1 MRAASAAACFVLAL
15 LSAGC
20 GSDDDGGS
28 GASSGLAAAGGAG
41 TLVYAM
47 PATPATLDPL
57 LARGR
62 AAQTV
67 TRQVHEPMV
76 SRISGPYDST
86 AVEPGLALAV
96 KPSPDRTVWSL
107 TLRPGVRF
115 QDGTPFNAAAVLAN
129 SRRWTTLRAGR
140 KLLPGV
146 FAVDAPRPDE
156 VRFLL
161 DRPDK
166 ALARRLASPR
176 LGIVSP
182 RALQPAGGER
192 AEYRS
197 EAEGSG
203 SGPFALAATESGRVE
218 LSRNAAWW
226 GSGLGLGPAL
236 DGVVFVGVPAAE
248 RARLLDDGSAQVADP
263 LGPAEL
269 GAVSRDPL
277 LTAIGGPGKGIG
289 LERSV
294 RGFDSARAVP
304 LLSRV
309 WLTSV
314 PG

>member
-1 MRAASAAACFVLAL
+1 MRAAGAAACLALAL
-15 LSAGC
+15 LFVGC
-20 GSDDDGGS
+20 GSDDEGTGT
-28 GASSGLAAAGGAG
+28 SSGLPAAGGAG
-41 TLVYAM
+41 TLVYSVQE
-47 PATPATLDPL
+47 TPTTLDPL

-67 TRQVHEPMV
+67 TRQVHEPLV
-76 SRISGPYDST
+76 SRLSGPYDST
-86 AVEPGLALAV
+86 AVHPGLVLAM
-96 KPSPDRTVWSL
+96 KPSPDRSVWSL

-129 SRRWTTLRAGR
+129 SRRWSTLPAGR
-140 KLLPGV
+140 ALLPRL

-161 DRPDK
+161 DGPDK

-182 RALQPAGGER
+182 RALEPAGGEGS
-192 AEYRS
+192 EYRS
-197 EAEGSG
+197 GAEGSG
-203 SGPFALAATESGRVE
+203 TGPFELAATEAGRVE

-236 DGVVFVGVPAAE
+236 DGVVFVGATAAE
-248 RARLLDDGSAQVADP
+248 RGALLTDGSAQVADP

-269 GAVSRDPL
+269 SAVSQDPL
-277 LTAIGGPGKGIG
+277 LTVIGGPGGGIG

-294 RGFDSARAVP
+294 RGFDSVRGAP

-309 WLTSV
+309 WLTSISR
-314 PG
+314 